1 MRLQTL
7 INDWHIWALVL
18 MNVFQLVFW
27 SYVTHR
33 LVDKVMSGSYY
44 NYEQAKALNNQ
55 TPVKVSDINVEQ
67 FEDLRGVKGIH
78 PFM

>member
-1 MRLQTL
+1 M
-7 INDWHIWALVL
+7 
-18 MNVFQLVFW
+18 FQLVFW

-44 NYEQAKALNNQ
+44 NYEQAKALNSQ
-55 TPVKVSDINVEQ
+55 APVKVSDISLDQ

-78 PFM
+78 PGF

>member
-1 MRLQTL
+1 MRLQILTDLAWVL
-7 INDWHIWALVL
+7 IGLIA
-18 MNVFQLVFW
+18 FQQVYW
-27 SYVTHR
+27 SYVVHR

-55 TPVKVSDINVEQ
+55 APVKASDINIDQ

-78 PFM
+78 PGF